1 MKISLQ
7 SGDTKMTTHF
17 ILIGRTLLL
26 IDDYQ
31 ETQPLIF

>member
-1 MKISLQ
+1 
-7 SGDTKMTTHF
+7 MTTHF